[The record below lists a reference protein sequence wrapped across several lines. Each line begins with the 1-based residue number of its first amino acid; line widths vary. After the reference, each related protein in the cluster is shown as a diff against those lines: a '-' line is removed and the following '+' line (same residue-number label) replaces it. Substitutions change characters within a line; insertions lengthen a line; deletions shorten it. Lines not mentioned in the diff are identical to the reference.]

1 MNSKYVVTSA
11 TAAKSRPSRE
21 ADILRRVAEFAAAA
35 DELFDEDI
43 EQPGEG
49 ELDAESAAM
58 LVSSVKRLTV
68 EELRNATSDSSRVT
82 ELTQLGLLGADLDA
96 ALRQLELRRRKAALA
111 GVESALARMRSLP
124 TQDDLVA
131 AVCPELVRTCGFS
144 RAMLSRVS
152 GTSWRPWMAHFS
164 HRKVTADDVEWMA
177 TFEIPMKSMVLERE
191 VLDTGRSAFV
201 GDSLTDPRAYRAFA
215 EQTGARSYAVAP
227 IMPHGRVIGLLHAD
241 FYPTTRAVDEVDA
254 HILGAFAD
262 GFGHIYERT
271 VLLQRLAEERDQ
283 VREMLR
289 QTETMMDNLARA
301 ELELVRHADE
311 RSAISA
317 AATLAL
323 TSTTT
328 ELDEVLTAR
337 EREVMAL
344 LVTGQTNSA
353 IAERLVISEGTVK
366 SHVKQI
372 LRKLGAVNRSE
383 LIARYLGLMSEGL
396 SGSRER

>member
-1 MNSKYVVTSA
+1 
-11 TAAKSRPSRE
+11 
-21 ADILRRVAEFAAAA
+21 
-35 DELFDEDI
+35 
-43 EQPGEG
+43 
-49 ELDAESAAM
+49 
-58 LVSSVKRLTV
+58 
-68 EELRNATSDSSRVT
+68 
-82 ELTQLGLLGADLDA
+82 
-96 ALRQLELRRRKAALA
+96 
-111 GVESALARMRSLP
+111 
-124 TQDDLVA
+124 
-131 AVCPELVRTCGFS
+131 
-144 RAMLSRVS
+144 
-152 GTSWRPWMAHFS
+152 MAHFS

-262 GFGHIYERT
+262 GFGRIYERT

>member
-1 MNSKYVVTSA
+1 MSGKDPITFAPVSRTS
-11 TAAKSRPSRE
+11 RDPE
-21 ADILRRVAEFAAAA
+21 ILRRVAEFAAAA
-35 DELFDEDI
+35 DALFDEEI
-43 EQPGEG
+43 EQPAEG
-49 ELDAESAAM
+49 ELDAKAAAT
-58 LVSSVKRLTV
+58 LVSEVSSLTV
-68 EELRNATSDSSRVT
+68 AGLRDAAGDEPRVT
-82 ELTQLGLLGADLDA
+82 KLTELGLLGAELDV

-124 TQDDLVA
+124 TQDDLID
-131 AVCPELVRTCGFS
+131 AVCTELVRTCGFS
-144 RAMLSRVS
+144 RSMLSRVS
-152 GTSWRPWMAHFS
+152 GMSWRPWKAHFS
-164 HRKVTADDVEWMA
+164 HRPVIDSDVEWMA
-177 TFEIPMKSMVLERE
+177 HGEIPMTSMALERQ
-191 VLDTGRSAFV
+191 VLDTGLPTFV
-201 GDSLTDPRAYRAFA
+201 NDPRTDSRASSVFA

-241 FYPTTRAVDEVDA
+241 FYPSTRRVDEVDA
-254 HILGAFAD
+254 HILGAYAD
-262 GFGHIYERT
+262 GFGRIYERT
-271 VLLQRLAEERDQ
+271 VLLERLGAERDQ

-323 TSTTT
+323 TDSTP
-328 ELDEVLTAR
+328 ELDEILTAR
-337 EREVMAL
+337 EQEVMAL

-383 LIARYLGLMSEGL
+383 LIARYLGLMSQ
-396 SGSRER
+396 S